1 MYHVVLAVDEDDE
14 RARRQALAVE
24 NLPRSAEE
32 VEVTLVHVFTD
43 NPDGASATQVGAV
56 KRAQE
61 SLAEAGIE
69 TTLEERSGEP
79 AAAILHLA
87 ESTDADCICVGGRRR
102 SPAGKAIF
110 GSVSQSVILQADR
123 PVLVTGGLEGV
134 GE

>member
-1 MYHVVLAVDEDDE
+1 MYHIVVAVDDDTE
-14 RARRQALAVE
+14 RARRQALDVAE
-24 NLPRSAEE
+24 LPHAAEE
-32 VEVTLVHVFTD
+32 VRATVLHVFTD

-61 SLAEAGIE
+61 AFEEAGVE

-79 AAAILHLA
+79 ANAILNLA
-87 ESTDADCICVGGRRR
+87 ENIDADCICVGGRRR

-123 PVLVTGGLEGV
+123 PVLITGGLEGV

>member
-1 MYHVVLAVDEDDE
+1 MYHVVVAVDEDTE
-14 RARRQALAVE
+14 RARRQAQAIE
-24 NLPRSAEE
+24 NLPHAAED
-32 VEVTLVHVFTD
+32 VAVTLVHVFTD
-43 NPDGASATQVGAV
+43 NPDGASATQIGAV
-56 KRAQE
+56 RRAQE
-61 SLAEAGIE
+61 RLEEAGIE
-69 TTLEERSGEP
+69 TKLEEQSGEP
-79 AAAILHLA
+79 AASILQLA